1 MHEFRVLC
9 CNGHFYKEH
18 SKKFL
23 LLLINRLIKNIGN
36 KVKERLLI
44 KSSQFITIL
53 LFFHSS
59 LKNLLPTLT
68 KERILQQAPQ
78 CLSYISPPLIIIPVS
93 DGEPSRVTGC
103 WLVAL
108 FSFSTL
114 SGEVVCLSRG
124 VN

>member
-1 MHEFRVLC
+1 M
-9 CNGHFYKEH
+9 
-18 SKKFL
+18 
-23 LLLINRLIKNIGN
+23 KNIGN
-36 KVKERLLI
+36 KGKDKERLI
-44 KSSQFITIL
+44 IRSPQFITIL
-53 LFFHSS
+53 IFFHSS